1 MSVIPAYEAL
11 VSPVVERA
19 VMENRLV
26 GAVVLI
32 ARDGEIVYR
41 RAAGLA
47 DREARTP
54 MREDAVFRLSS
65 LTKPIVSAAA
75 MALIERGQLALDAPA
90 TRWLPEF
97 RPKTPDGV
105 EAVITIRQLLTH
117 TAGLNYGFFEQPD
130 GPYHRAGV
138 SDGLAEPGLSIHEE
152 LRRLARAP
160 LSYAP
165 GTAWGYSL
173 GLDVL
178 GEIMA
183 RAGGA
188 SLPTLVERLVTG
200 PLRMKHTGFTVS
212 DPARLVTA
220 YVDGAPPR
228 RMADPDV
235 VPFGGGAGIRYS
247 PSRLLNA
254 ASFASGG
261 AGMAGAAP
269 DFLTF
274 LETLRQGGGA
284 ILTSDSV
291 RAMMANQI
299 GALRVNVELTPSWG
313 FGFGGAV
320 LMDPQLAGVP
330 QAAGTWKWGGV
341 YGHHWYVDPRNRLSV
356 VTLTNT
362 ALEGMAG
369 GFVVQLMNAV
379 YAAQA

>member
-1 MSVIPAYEAL
+1 
-11 VSPVVERA
+11 
-19 VMENRLV
+19 
-26 GAVVLI
+26 
-32 ARDGEIVYR
+32 
-41 RAAGLA
+41 
-47 DREARTP
+47 
-54 MREDAVFRLSS
+54 
-65 LTKPIVSAAA
+65 
-75 MALIERGQLALDAPA
+75 
-90 TRWLPEF
+90 
-97 RPKTPDGV
+97 
-105 EAVITIRQLLTH
+105 
-117 TAGLNYGFFEQPD
+117 
-130 GPYHRAGV
+130 
-138 SDGLAEPGLSIHEE
+138 
-152 LRRLARAP
+152 
-160 LSYAP
+160 
-165 GTAWGYSL
+165 
-173 GLDVL
+173 
-178 GEIMA
+178 MA

-235 VPFGGGAGIRYS
+235 VPFG
-247 PSRLLNA
+247 
-254 ASFASGG
+254 GG